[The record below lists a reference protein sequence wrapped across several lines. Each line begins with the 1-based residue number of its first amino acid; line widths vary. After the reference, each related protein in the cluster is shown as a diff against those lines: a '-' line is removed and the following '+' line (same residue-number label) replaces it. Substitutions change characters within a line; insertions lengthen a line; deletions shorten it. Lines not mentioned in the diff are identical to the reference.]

1 MKNRR
6 YFLIQG
12 TLATTAMFAL
22 KPLTSIGRSLSQ
34 FGGFNRSYGK
44 LAFLH
49 TANLNSSDNRVI
61 KYIQEIKNSNTNTI
75 LLNAGQGMQESGSLV
90 YDASINGSNDLSAIA
105 GEYKIITKGNIRTGI
120 ISARP
125 GESNIIQKIK
135 TLSTYLKK
143 EKNCAIVVCLSQL
156 GYKNE
161 NTPDDVKLA
170 KESLDLDIIV
180 GGHAKNFHL
189 HPIIA
194 LNSNNS
200 EVIIHSASGNSFDC
214 GKIEVDFDRQGRKS
228 HISFAN
234 HASKN
239 STPPGRSKSAA

>member
-61 KYIQEIKNSNTNTI
+61 KYIQEIKDSNTNAI
-75 LLNAGQGMQESGSLV
+75 LLDAGQGMQDNTGSLV
-90 YDASINGSNDLSAIA
+90 YDASLNGNDLSAIA
-105 GEYKIITKGNIRTGI
+105 GDYKIITKGNTRTGI

-125 GESNIIQKIK
+125 GEGNIIQKVK
-135 TLSTYLKK
+135 TLSTWLKK
-143 EKNCAIVVCLSQL
+143 EKNCTMVVCLSQL
-156 GYKNE
+156 GYKNT
-161 NTPDDVKLA
+161 NSPDDITLA
-170 KESLDLDIIV
+170 KESTDLDIIV
-180 GGHAKNFHL
+180 GGHVKNFQM
-189 HPIIA
+189 HPIVA
-194 LNSNNS
+194 LNKNNS

-214 GKIEVDFDRQGRKS
+214 GKIEVDFDRQGRKN
-228 HISFAN
+228 HISFTN
-234 HASKN
+234 HASKKI
-239 STPPGRSKSAA
+239 SPKQTIPAA